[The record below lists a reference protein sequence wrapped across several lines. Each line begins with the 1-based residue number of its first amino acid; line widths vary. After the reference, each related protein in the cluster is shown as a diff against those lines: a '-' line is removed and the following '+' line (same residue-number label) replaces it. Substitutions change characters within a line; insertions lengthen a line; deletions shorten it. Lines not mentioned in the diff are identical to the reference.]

1 MANKNHSVNA
11 TDDRIQLYEGLKVT
25 WVGLFANLILTALK
39 LIGGIIGHSQALIA
53 DAVHSISDI
62 FSDIVVL
69 FGLKWG
75 RKGADEEHHWGHA
88 RIETISSLIIGF
100 LLFLVALGIAYNSI
114 VSIYDH
120 KLSNPTSLAI
130 YIAAGSILI
139 KEILYWYTVRV
150 GRRIRSIALISNAW
164 HHRSDALSSV
174 AVLIGVTAA
183 YFNPNWHLADA
194 YAALIVSF
202 FIVKVGGSLTWSAFK
217 ELADTAPNKDTID
230 ELLKKASNV
239 IGVRQVHD
247 LKARYSGSHI
257 FVEMHVVVDPKIS
270 VRNGHDIAKTVE
282 SCLLDE
288 IPDVS
293 RVTIHVDPDIKEDA

>member
-1 MANKNHSVNA
+1 MADNYSDNI
-11 TDDRIQLYEGLKVT
+11 TDDRTQLYEGLKVT
-25 WVGLFANLILTALK
+25 WVGLFANLFLIALK
-39 LIGGIIGHSQALIA
+39 LIGGIIGRSQALIA

-88 RIETISSLIIGF
+88 RIETISSLIVGF

-120 KLSNPTSLAI
+120 KISSPTSLAI

-139 KEILYWYTVRV
+139 KEVLYRYTVRV

-183 YFNPNWHLADA
+183 FVNPKWHLADA

-202 FIVKVGGSLTWSAFK
+202 FIMKVGGSLIWSAFK
-217 ELADTAPNKDTID
+217 ELADTAPDKETLD
-230 ELLKKASNV
+230 ELQKKASDV

-270 VRNGHDIAKTVE
+270 VRHGHDIAKAVE
-282 SCLLDE
+282 NCLLDE
-288 IPDVS
+288 IQDVN
-293 RVTIHVDPDIKEDA
+293 RVTIHVDPDIKQDA